1 MADQAISELLAA
13 ATITQSDLFV
23 LEQNGTAKKLT
34 GQTLI
39 NDLLKM
45 LDGHGGI
52 QSITKVSTD
61 VLQDTYRI
69 LFADTTFVDFVVTN
83 GRGITSITKTNTVD
97 LVDYYSINYNDGSAQ
112 TFEVANG
119 AKGDQGDASYVWIKY
134 ASQKPTDSSS
144 SFGDLPDDWMGVHVG
159 TEPSAPTDYSQYTWF
174 KIKGEQGDT
183 GAPATLVYTAIEY
196 QASTSGTI
204 IPSGTWTKNVP
215 VVPQGQCLWTRFT
228 QRFNTGDDVV
238 AYAVSRMGL
247 DGLGSVVSV
256 AGISP
261 NEAGNVPLT
270 AADIEA
276 LPSTGGSMTGPINM
290 NGQQLLGLN
299 DPSEA
304 TEAARKS
311 YVDAAEKRATNVRN
325 LLVNSDFRNPVNQ
338 RGATEYTSGYSIDR
352 WRTTGMRINDGS
364 ITVNDIGSDP
374 YFQQHLSPSVF
385 KNCVH
390 TLVAKRTDGTIIC
403 MVYNPLNAY
412 TEKGMLGLGL
422 YNNDVI
428 CRLRAGEYVWA
439 ALYEGEYTAETLPPY
454 VPIGYGVEVVNCNG
468 GAIAMELLWENA
480 SVSSSFNAQT
490 LSLDLSEYDFILL
503 ISVFSNSFG
512 YYSSDIIN
520 VTNGIS
526 YVANSHPND
535 RGNVSRRIKISSN
548 SIQFY
553 TGLESDNSED
563 SSVMKPVKIYGIKG
577 VQK

>member
-13 ATITQSDLFV
+13 ATVTQSDLFV

-39 NDLLKM
+39 NDLLRA

-52 QSITKVSTD
+52 QSITKVNTD

-83 GRGITSITKTNTVD
+83 GRGVTSITKTNTVD
-97 LVDYYSINYNDGSAQ
+97 LVDYYSINYNDGSSQ

-183 GAPATLVYTAIEY
+183 GAPATLVYTVIEY

-215 VVPQGQCLWTRFT
+215 VVPQGKYLWTRFT

-238 AYAVSRMGL
+238 AYTISRMGL

-261 NEAGNVPLT
+261 NEVGNVPLT

-299 DPSEA
+299 APSEA

-311 YVDAAEKRATNVRN
+311 YVDAAEKRATSVRN
-325 LLVNSDFRNPVNQ
+325 LLDNSDFRNPVNQ
-338 RGATEYTSGYSIDR
+338 RDTSSYTGNGYTIDR
-352 WRTTGMRINDGS
+352 WRLWNASSGEIKVNSGGGGITLTANGGMSTFSQCFEQGVLDDGKSYTLAYMTTEGLIIDNNPVKTLGS
-364 ITVNDIGSDP
+364 EEKYVEISVESSNVTV
-374 YFQQHLSPSVF
+374 L
-385 KNCVH
+385 
-390 TLVAKRTDGTIIC
+390 
-403 MVYNPLNAY
+403 
-412 TEKGMLGLGL
+412 
-422 YNNDVI
+422 
-428 CRLRAGEYVWA
+428 WA

-454 VPIGYGVEVVNCNG
+454 LPKERADEIYACKQYLRKYRNWAILGTGYIDWEGNVWIVLSNYEPMRIIPTASNLTTGTIVTYNGV
-468 GAIAMELLWENA
+468 
-480 SVSSSFNAQT
+480 
-490 LSLDLSEYDFILL
+490 Y
-503 ISVFSNSFG
+503 ISN
-512 YYSSDIIN
+512 IN
-520 VTNGIS
+520 VTPRVVMFHNQMYLSI
-526 YVANSHPND
+526 D
-535 RGNVSRRIKISSN
+535 SRFEGKAGACVLVLGDDD
-548 SIQFY
+548 FY
-553 TGLESDNSED
+553 LNAEL
-563 SSVMKPVKIYGIKG
+563 
-577 VQK
+577 